1 MDAEFDPQISMNVR
15 TQPCLRARN
24 TARVLTMRVATL
36 VTVIQGTEN
45 TTTSVL
51 VGMTGTDK

>member
-1 MDAEFDPQISMNVR
+1 MHADFDPQISMNVR
-15 TQPCLRARN
+15 TQPCLTVRN
-24 TARVLTMRVATL
+24 IARVLTMRAATR

-51 VGMTGTDK
+51 VGMTGSDK